1 MTQIRKLTFLPE
13 EVNSNRSI
21 KKQNQKNNK
30 LITSPRF
37 LMVNPKFP
45 WRKPKWVCW
54 QQRFEYIEKTSEKP
68 QPQPDR
74 YNK

>member
-1 MTQIRKLTFLPE
+1 MPQIRKLTFLPE

-21 KKQNQKNNK
+21 KKQREKNNK
-30 LITSPRF
+30 LITISPRS

-45 WRKPKWVCW
+45 WKKPNCVYW
-54 QQRFEYIEKTSEKP
+54 QQVLEYIEKIP
-68 QPQPDR
+68 PQPDR